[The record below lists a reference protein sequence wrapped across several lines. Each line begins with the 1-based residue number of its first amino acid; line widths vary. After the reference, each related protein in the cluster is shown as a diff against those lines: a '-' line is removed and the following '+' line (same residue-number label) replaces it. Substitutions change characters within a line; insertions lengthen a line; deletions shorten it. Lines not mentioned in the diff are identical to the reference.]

1 MLAPA
6 ACTSPNAGQSS
17 SRCLAV
23 PTGRCCVAACR
34 DPVYEVAWLQGKT
47 GTEAMTASSDGTVRW
62 WDTRKLAEPTE
73 VRWQRVCG

>member
-1 MLAPA
+1 MQSKRGCGA
-6 ACTSPNAGQSS
+6 AG
-17 SRCLAV
+17 
-23 PTGRCCVAACR
+23 R

-73 VRWQRVCG
+73 VRCCGGHATPCTLGSRGA